1 MLRQRLLKNSPPRMI
16 SRPPLPCAVIL
27 RRCCSPV
34 ARPRFL
40 AAPTSMPGDL
50 CDRCHVNL
58 ARCQRRAR
66 RRACPATAQSRR
78 LLARA
83 SAADRDPRRLRA
95 WGLRSLHRAR
105 ERRDRSFLP
114 DARGA
119 DPRRVRRNH
128 RGIIRQRRDRRSAGR
143 FSRAQCVAM
152 RVLHAGNADGRAGSI
167 ETACRAG
174 PGADTRASFRQLLPL
189 HRLSGDCRCGRD
201 HGAGAH
207 GEHAMIVASANPE
220 GLSVLDRPNSY
231 IGKVVPRPNLERL
244 MQGRGLYVSDMVLPR
259 MAHVVFLRSPHA
271 HARITGIDAAAAR
284 RVPGVVAI
292 VTGEALAAVI
302 TPWVGVLSHLKGLK
316 SAPQHAIAI
325 DHVRW
330 QGEAVAAVVATSRAV
345 AEDAAEIV
353 SVEYQELDAVT
364 DMRTALDPETPV
376 IHSSLGDNLAFER
389 NLDAGAVDAAFAE
402 SDAVVEADFIFGRHT
417 GVTLEPRSVVA
428 DWNAA
433 EARLT
438 IYQGT
443 QAPHMVQNIAA
454 LHLGLTDSQ
463 VRVVC
468 KDVGGSFG
476 IKVHIYADE
485 MATYA
490 LSKLLLRPVKFVADR
505 VESFNTDIHARDHRC
520 KGRIGVKRDG
530 TITAFEIDALTGIG
544 PYSMYPRTSAIEAN
558 QVVNLVGG
566 PYVTKNYRAR
576 ARVVFQNKNVM
587 CQYRAV
593 GHPIAVAVTEGLVE
607 LAAAKIGMDPLE
619 LRRRNL
625 IADDAHPSSG
635 PSGIKFEALSN
646 HAAMDK
652 LVKMMDY
659 NALRAEQAAL
669 RSKNIHRGIGI
680 ASFIEVTNPSAA
692 FYGVGGARISSQDGV
707 AVRLDATGSVIC
719 QTSITEQGQGSE
731 SLTAQIVGSV
741 LGVSMERVRVI
752 LGDTDHT
759 PYGGGTRASRGAG
772 IGGEAALQ
780 AAKIL
785 RKNVLDVAAA
795 ILQSSPAELDIVN
808 DAIVS
813 AVDGSSRIDLKELSR
828 IVYFRPDTLP
838 PGIQP
843 ELMATR
849 HFVPREYPF
858 AFTNGVQAS
867 WLEVDTDTGFVKLL
881 RHWVVEDCGTIINP
895 QLVDEQI
902 RGGVVQGLG
911 AALFEKCIYD
921 ERGQL
926 TNANM
931 ADYLVPM
938 SGEMPD
944 IDVGHVVSPTLE
956 TELGAKGAG
965 EAGTAGAAAA
975 VANAVNDALKPFG
988 AIIS

>member
-1 MLRQRLLKNSPPRMI
+1 MTVS
-16 SRPPLPCAVIL
+16 S
-27 RRCCSPV
+27 
-34 ARPRFL
+34 
-40 AAPTSMPGDL
+40 T
-50 CDRCHVNL
+50 
-58 ARCQRRAR
+58 
-66 RRACPATAQSRR
+66 
-78 LLARA
+78 
-83 SAADRDPRRLRA
+83 
-95 WGLRSLHRAR
+95 
-105 ERRDRSFLP
+105 
-114 DARGA
+114 
-119 DPRRVRRNH
+119 
-128 RGIIRQRRDRRSAGR
+128 
-143 FSRAQCVAM
+143 
-152 RVLHAGNADGRAGSI
+152 
-167 ETACRAG
+167 
-174 PGADTRASFRQLLPL
+174 
-189 HRLSGDCRCGRD
+189 
-201 HGAGAH
+201 
-207 GEHAMIVASANPE
+207 NPE
-220 GLSVLDRPNSY
+220 TLSELDRPNSY

-244 MQGRGLYVSDMVLPR
+244 MQGRGLYVSDIELPR
-259 MAHVVFLRSPHA
+259 MVHVVFLRSPHA
-271 HARITGIDAAAAR
+271 HAKILGIDAADAR
-284 RVPGVVAI
+284 RMQGVIAV
-292 VTGEALAAVI
+292 VTGQELAAVI

-316 SAPQHAIAI
+316 SAPQNAIAI
-325 DHVRW
+325 DRVCW
-330 QGEAVAAVVATSRAV
+330 QGEAVAAIVATSRAI
-345 AEDAAEIV
+345 AEDGAELV
-353 SVEYQELDAVT
+353 RVDYEELEAVT
-364 DMRTALDPETPV
+364 DMRTALDPQTPV
-376 IHSSLGDNLAFER
+376 IHASLGDNLAFER
-389 NLDAGAVDAAFAE
+389 NLDAGAVDAAFAD
-402 SDAVVEADFIFGRHT
+402 SDEVVEADFIFGRHT

-433 EARLT
+433 EQRLT

-454 LHLGLTDSQ
+454 LHLRLEEQQ

-490 LSKLLLRPVKFVADR
+490 LSKMLRRPVKFVDDR

-520 KGRIGVKRDG
+520 RGRIGVKRDG
-530 TITAFEIDALTGIG
+530 SITALEIDDLTGIG

-593 GHPIAVAVTEGLVE
+593 GHPIACSVTEGLVD
-607 LAAAKIGMDPLE
+607 LAAARIGMDPVE
-619 LRRRNL
+619 IRRRNL
-625 IADDAHPSSG
+625 IADDAYPCAS
-635 PSGIKFEALSN
+635 PSGLRFELLSH
-646 HAAMDK
+646 HAAMNK
-652 LVKMMDY
+652 LMKMMDY
-659 NALRAEQAAL
+659 DALRDEQATL
-669 RSKNIHRGIGI
+669 RRKNIHRGIGI

-707 AVRLDATGSVIC
+707 AVRLDAQGSVIC

-752 LGDTDHT
+752 LGDTDNT
-759 PYGGGTRASRGAG
+759 PYGGGTWASRGAG

-780 AAKIL
+780 AAKALRMNIL
-785 RKNVLDVAAA
+785 EVAAA
-795 ILQSSPAELDIVN
+795 ILQSSPAELDLAGDAVVN
-808 DAIVS
+808 TG
-813 AVDGSSRIDLKELSR
+813 DGASRIELRELAR

-911 AALFEKCIYD
+911 AALFEKCVYD

-944 IDVGHVVSPTLE
+944 IDVAHVVSPTAE

-975 VANAVNDALKPFG
+975 VANAVNDALRPFG
-988 AIIS
+988 AVITEIPLTPQVVLTALGKI

>member
-1 MLRQRLLKNSPPRMI
+1 MTSSPAKP
-16 SRPPLPCAVIL
+16 
-27 RRCCSPV
+27 
-34 ARPRFL
+34 
-40 AAPTSMPGDL
+40 
-50 CDRCHVNL
+50 
-58 ARCQRRAR
+58 
-66 RRACPATAQSRR
+66 
-78 LLARA
+78 
-83 SAADRDPRRLRA
+83 
-95 WGLRSLHRAR
+95 
-105 ERRDRSFLP
+105 
-114 DARGA
+114 
-119 DPRRVRRNH
+119 
-128 RGIIRQRRDRRSAGR
+128 
-143 FSRAQCVAM
+143 
-152 RVLHAGNADGRAGSI
+152 
-167 ETACRAG
+167 ET
-174 PGADTRASFRQLLPL
+174 
-189 HRLSGDCRCGRD
+189 LS
-201 HGAGAH
+201 
-207 GEHAMIVASANPE
+207 E
-220 GLSVLDRPNSY
+220 LDRPNSY

-244 MQGRGLYVSDMVLPR
+244 MQGRGLYVSDMELPR
-259 MAHVVFLRSPHA
+259 MAHVVFVRSPHA
-271 HARITGIDAAAAR
+271 HAKIVGIDASSAGR
-284 RVPGVVAI
+284 IPGVIAV
-292 VTGEALAAVI
+292 VTGEELASVI

-316 SAPQHAIAI
+316 SAPQNAIAI
-325 DHVRW
+325 GRVCW

-353 SVEYQELDAVT
+353 AAEYEELEAVT
-364 DMRTALDPETPV
+364 DMRSALDPQTPV
-376 IHSSLGDNLAFER
+376 IHPSLGDNLAFER
-389 NLDAGAVDAAFAE
+389 NLDAGVVDAAFAD
-402 SDAVVEADFIFGRHT
+402 SDEIVEADFVFGRHT
-417 GVTLEPRSVVA
+417 GVTLEPRAVVA
-428 DWNAA
+428 DWNVA

-454 LHLGLTDSQ
+454 LHLGLEESQ

-490 LSKLLLRPVKFVADR
+490 LSKLLRRPIKFVADR

-530 TITAFEIDALTGIG
+530 TIMAFEIDDLTGIG

-558 QVVNLVGG
+558 QVVNLIGG
-566 PYVTKNYRAR
+566 PYAIKNYRAR

-593 GHPIAVAVTEGLVE
+593 GHPIACSVTEGLVD
-607 LAAAKIGMDPLE
+607 LAAARIGMDPVE
-619 LRRRNL
+619 IRRRNL
-625 IADDAHPSSG
+625 IADDAYPCAS
-635 PSGIKFEALSN
+635 PSGLRFELLSH
-646 HAAMDK
+646 HAAMNK
-652 LVKMMDY
+652 LMAMMDY
-659 NALRAEQAAL
+659 DALRAEQAAL
-669 RSKNIHRGIGI
+669 RKKNIHRGIGI

-692 FYGVGGARISSQDGV
+692 FYGVGGAKISSQDGV
-707 AVRLDATGSVIC
+707 AVRLDAQGAVIC

-752 LGDTDHT
+752 LGDTDQT
-759 PYGGGTRASRGAG
+759 PYGGGTWASRGAG

-785 RKNVLDVAAA
+785 RKNILDVAAA
-795 ILQSSPAELDIVN
+795 VLQSSPTELDIANNAVVN
-808 DAIVS
+808 S
-813 AVDGSSRIDLKELSR
+813 RDGAPRMELRELAR

-838 PGIQP
+838 PGIQA

-881 RHWVVEDCGTIINP
+881 KHWVVEDCGTLINP

-938 SGEMPD
+938 FGEMPD
-944 IDVGHVVSPTLE
+944 IDVGHVVSPTAE
-956 TELGAKGAG
+956 SELGAKGAG

-975 VANAVNDALKPFG
+975 VTNAVNDALKPFG
-988 AIIS
+988 AIITEIPLTPQIVLTALRRI

>member
-1 MLRQRLLKNSPPRMI
+1 MTVDSTHRETL
-16 SRPPLPCAVIL
+16 
-27 RRCCSPV
+27 
-34 ARPRFL
+34 
-40 AAPTSMPGDL
+40 
-50 CDRCHVNL
+50 
-58 ARCQRRAR
+58 
-66 RRACPATAQSRR
+66 
-78 LLARA
+78 
-83 SAADRDPRRLRA
+83 
-95 WGLRSLHRAR
+95 SL
-105 ERRDRSFLP
+105 
-114 DARGA
+114 
-119 DPRRVRRNH
+119 
-128 RGIIRQRRDRRSAGR
+128 
-143 FSRAQCVAM
+143 
-152 RVLHAGNADGRAGSI
+152 
-167 ETACRAG
+167 
-174 PGADTRASFRQLLPL
+174 
-189 HRLSGDCRCGRD
+189 
-201 HGAGAH
+201 
-207 GEHAMIVASANPE
+207 
-220 GLSVLDRPNSY
+220 LDRPNSY
-231 IGKVVPRPNLERL
+231 VGKSVPRPNLDRL
-244 MQGRGLYVSDMVLPR
+244 MQGRGLYVSDIELPR

-271 HARITGIDAAAAR
+271 HARIIAIDAGAAKQL
-284 RVPGVVAI
+284 PGVVAV
-292 VTGEALAAVI
+292 VTGKELEAVI

-316 SAPQHAIAI
+316 SAPQSAIAT
-325 DHVRW
+325 DRVCW
-330 QGEAVAAVVATSRAV
+330 QGEAVAAVVAASRAV
-345 AEDAAEIV
+345 AEDAAEQV
-353 SVEYQELDAVT
+353 SVEYQALEAVT
-364 DMRTALDPETPV
+364 DMGTALDPKTPV
-376 IHSSLGDNLAFER
+376 IHPVLGDNLAFER
-389 NLDAGAVDAAFAE
+389 HLDAGRVDQAFAD
-402 SDAVVEADFIFGRHT
+402 SDEVVEADFVFGRHT
-417 GVTLEPRSVVA
+417 GVTLEPRAVVA

-454 LHLGLTDSQ
+454 RHLGLQEAQ

-490 LSKLLLRPVKFVADR
+490 LSKLLRRPIKFVADR
-505 VESFNTDIHARDHRC
+505 IESFNTDIHARDHRC
-520 KGRIGVKRDG
+520 LGKIGVKRDG
-530 TITAFEIDALTGIG
+530 TITAFEIDDLTGIG

-566 PYVTKNYRAR
+566 PYATTNYRAR

-593 GHPIAVAVTEGLVE
+593 GHPIACSVTEGLVD
-607 LAAAKIGMDPLE
+607 LAAMKIGMDPVE
-619 LRRRNL
+619 IRRRNL
-625 IADDAHPSSG
+625 IGDDAYPCAS
-635 PSGIKFEALSN
+635 PSGLRFEKLSH
-646 HAAMDK
+646 HASLDK
-652 LVKMMDY
+652 LLEMMNY
-659 NALRAEQAAL
+659 EGLRTEQAAL
-669 RSKNIHRGIGI
+669 RKSNIHRGIGI

-707 AVRLDATGSVIC
+707 AVRLDAQGSVIC

-741 LGVSMERVRVI
+741 LGVSMNRVRVV
-752 LGDTDHT
+752 LGDTDNT
-759 PYGGGTRASRGAG
+759 PYGGGTWASRGAG

-785 RKNVLDVAAA
+785 RNNILDVAAA
-795 ILQSSPAELDIVN
+795 ILQSNSTELDIVN
-808 DAIVS
+808 NSVVNGD
-813 AVDGSSRIDLKELSR
+813 DGTSRMELGELAR

-849 HFVPREYPF
+849 HFVPRQYPF

-867 WLEVDTDTGFVKLL
+867 WLEVDTQTGFIKLL

-956 TELGAKGAG
+956 SELGAKGAG

-975 VANAVNDALKPFG
+975 VTNAVNDALRPFG
-988 AIIS
+988 TIVTEIPLTPQVILTALGRI